1 MDNLRFS
8 SAPTADAIE
17 ASIAQY
23 YPDCEPVA
31 VIGYACHFPESPD
44 AETFWQNL
52 LAGRECSRRFTR
64 EALLAVGLDAA
75 VIDDPHYVNIGT
87 VLENADCFDAALFG
101 YSRQEAESI
110 DPQQRLFLQAVW
122 HALEHAGYAP
132 GTVPH
137 KTGVF
142 ASSRMSTYPGREA
155 LNVTEVAQV
164 KGLQSLMG
172 NDKDYIATRA
182 AYKLNLHG
190 PALSVQTACSS
201 SLVAVH
207 LACESLR
214 AGESDMAVAGGVAL
228 SFPQQAGYRYQPGMI
243 FSPDGHCRPFDASAQ
258 GTWAGNGLGCVV
270 LRRLKDALL
279 AGDPIISVILSSAV
293 NNDGNRKV
301 GYTAPSVAGQ
311 QAVIEEALMLAA
323 IDDRQVG
330 YIETHGTGT
339 PLGDAIEIEALRN
352 VYAPRPQDRRCALGS
367 VKGNMGHLDTAAGI
381 AGLLKTVLAVSRG
394 QIPPMLHFHTPNPAL
409 KLEGSPFT
417 IPASAQAWQDDMRYA
432 GVSSFGIGG
441 TNCHM
446 IVASLPDALK
456 KCLPNADDSRKSTEL
471 LLSAASASALRR
483 LAKNYA
489 GALRENA
496 EASDLAFT
504 ALRARRLDLPFRLAA
519 SLNAETAAALSAWAE
534 EKSGPPVYSGHG
546 ACGKLVWLFTG
557 QGSHWRT
564 MGQAMHH
571 HSATFADTLE
581 RCFSACG
588 DMLTPSLREAMFNP
602 DSALLDDMAWAQPA
616 IVAFEIAMAAHWRA
630 EGLKPDF
637 AIGHSVGEFAAAVVC
652 GHYTIEQVM
661 PLVCRRGALMQQCAS
676 GAMVAVFADEDTLM
690 PLACRF
696 ELDLAANNGKQHTVF
711 SGPESRL
718 AEFCAALSQQDINYR
733 RLSVT
738 GAAHSALLEPILDR
752 FQDACAGLH
761 AEPGQIQLISTL
773 TADLIDESTLNQAD
787 YWRRHMRQPVRF
799 IQSIQVAHNLGARVF
814 LEIGPDAQLVASG
827 PREYR
832 DSVYWIA
839 SARRNKEASEILNQA
854 LLQLYAAGVA
864 LPWADLLAGDGQR
877 VSAPRYPFDTER
889 YWKES
894 APRACEPADAA
905 LSAGLRVAIGAATA
919 LDLPRLEAL
928 KRCATRLHALYV
940 DRLVQRCAGDA
951 IEKGVDTITIM
962 RRGRLLPRY
971 QQLLQRLLNNCVAD
985 GDYRCADGRY
995 SRARPIEHQQRAS
1008 LLTELAGYC
1017 EGFQAI
1023 PDTIAR
1029 AGERLFEMMSG
1040 AEEPVAIIFP
1050 QGASDG
1056 VEVLYQEFSFG
1067 RYFNH
1072 IAAGVLRGIIQ
1083 TRQPRQPLRILEV
1096 GGGTGGTTAW
1106 LLPELKGVPALEYH
1120 FTDISALFT
1129 RRARQKFADYD
1140 FVHYDELD
1148 LEKEAQSQGFRAQ
1161 SYDLIVAANVIHATR
1176 HIGRTLDNLRPLLK
1190 PGGRLLMREITQ
1202 PMRLFDFVFGPLVLP
1217 LQDLDA
1223 REGELFLTTGQWQQ
1237 QCRRA
1242 GFSKVEWLP
1251 QDGSPTAGMSEHIIL
1266 ATLPSQAAYAATL
1279 TAPSEP
1285 VLGQALTDDGDYL
1298 ADWSDCAGQPERFNA
1313 RWQEAW
1319 RLLSRRHGDSLPA
1332 ELPPATLP
1340 EGLGEVRLSWR
1351 HEAFS
1356 RGQMRVAAR
1365 QPDGEWL
1372 PLSPAARPPAPQTH
1386 YQWRWAPLNVA
1397 SVNGPLA
1404 FRFSAGTLARGDELS
1419 QYGIT
1424 HDPHASAVLMVI
1436 EESEDTLALA
1446 EKVMEALTASAAG
1459 LIVVTRRAWRVE
1471 ENEQLSASHHALW
1484 ALLRVAANEQPER
1497 LIAAID
1503 LAENASWETLHQGL
1517 SALSL
1522 PQRWLAARGNT
1533 LWLPSLAPD
1542 TGCAAELP
1550 ANVFAGDNRWHLVTG
1565 AYGGL
1570 GRLAVSWLREKGA
1583 RRIALLAPRV
1593 DESWLREMEGGQ
1605 IRVCRCDVGD
1615 AGQLAAV
1622 LEELT
1627 ANGGIAGAIHAAG
1640 VLADAPLPEL
1650 DNHQLAAVFA
1660 VKAQAANQLLQTLR
1674 SHNGRYLILYSSAAA
1689 TLGAPGQSAHALAC
1703 GYLDGLALQSAS
1715 SEAPKT
1721 LSVAWGA
1728 WGESG
1733 RAATPETLAT
1743 LASRGM
1749 GALSDA
1755 EGGWHLEQAVMRGA
1769 PWRLAMRVFTDKMPP
1784 LQQALFNAGATEEAA
1799 TPVIPPADD
1808 NTFNGSLNDEMAVMA
1823 WLKKRIAVQLRLSDP
1838 ASLLPN
1844 QDLLQLGMDSLLFLE
1859 LSSDIQH
1866 YLGVRI
1872 NAERAWQDLSP
1883 AGLTQLICAQQAATP
1898 AASRPEILQHDA
1910 GERYAPFPLTP
1921 IQHAYWLGRTHLI
1934 GYGGVACHV
1943 LFEWDKRHDEFDPDA
1958 LEKAWNRLIAR
1969 HDMLRMVVDADGQQR
1984 ILATTPAYR
1993 IPRDDLRALPPE
2005 EQRAALEK
2013 RRHAL
2018 SYRVLP
2024 ADQWPLFEL
2033 VVSEI
2038 DDSHYRL
2045 HMNLDLLQFD
2055 VQSFK
2060 VMMDDLAQVWRG
2072 ETLAPLDITFRD
2084 YVMAEQAR
2092 RQTAAWH
2099 DAWDYWQEK
2108 LPQLPFAP
2116 ELPVVETPPETPR
2129 FTTFQSTIG
2138 KKEWQAVKQR
2148 WQQQGVTP
2156 SAALLTLFAA
2166 TLERW
2171 SRTTAFTLNLTFF
2184 NRQQLHPQIDQL
2196 IGDFTSVTL
2205 VDFNFAT
2212 RATLQEQ
2219 MQQTQRRLWQNMAH
2233 SEMNGVEVI
2242 RELGRLRGSQRQ
2254 PLMPVVFTSMLGMTL
2269 EGMSIDRAM
2278 SHLFGEPCYVFTQTP
2293 QVWLDHQ
2300 VMESD
2305 GELMFSWYCM
2315 DNVLKPGVAG
2325 AMFNDYRTLL
2335 QAVIARPES
2344 LSEAAEHIPRQR
2356 WPLNARTGY
2365 DLRDIEQATLE
2376 FPGIQQARAEI
2387 TAEGLLALD
2396 IVMTDD
2402 PFSSATTPDKP
2413 ALPQLALSLPE
2424 QAQLDE
2430 LEATWRWLEARAL
2443 KGIAATLNRH
2453 GLFTAPQMAHR
2464 FSEMVQALAAQA
2476 SQQRLLRQW
2485 LQCLTEREW
2494 LIREGESWR
2503 CRMPFSGIPEP
2514 QEACPQTQWSQVL
2527 AQYLET
2533 CIARHDALFCGQ
2545 CSPLELLFNEQL
2557 RVTDALYRDNPAS
2570 RCLNRYAAQIA
2581 ALCGAE
2587 RILEV
2592 GAGTAATAAPVLEA
2606 TRNTRQSYHFTDV
2619 SAQFLNDASARFH
2632 DEPRVTYALFDIN
2645 QPLDFTAHP
2654 EEGYDLI
2661 VAVNVLHD
2669 ASHVVRTLR
2678 RLRLLLKTGG
2688 RLLIVEAT
2696 ERNSVF
2702 QLASVGFIEGLSGY
2716 RDFRRRD
2723 EKPMLTRST
2732 WQEILVQ
2739 AGFANE
2745 LTWPAQESSPLRQH
2759 LLVARSPGV
2768 NHPDK
2773 ESLSHYLQQRFGSD
2787 LPALQIRQKEALF
2800 TPLHTPSDALTEPAK
2815 PTPAAEGNPA
2825 LEKQVAELWQSLLSR
2840 PVARHHD
2847 FFELGGDS
2855 LVATRLVAQLN
2866 QKGIARA
2873 SLQDLFTHSTLG
2885 AFCAHLQTCS
2895 SGEDNPVLI
2904 SQGDGDDT
2912 LFVFHASDGDISAW
2926 LPLASA
2932 LNACVFG
2939 LRAKS
2944 PQRFATLDQ
2953 MIDEYVGCIL
2963 RQQPHG
2969 PYVLAGWS
2977 YGAFL
2982 AAGAAQRL
2990 YARGEQVRIAL
3001 IDPVCRQDF
3010 RCENRAALLRL
3021 FAEGQTPLTRQLEE
3035 AWPDTI
3041 AHLLRLLTGHT
3052 PGESIPIPCLIIHAE
3067 ERPARWTPAETE
3079 WQDWINNASGCSIAA
3094 DHWQI
3099 MLEAPHVQAC
3109 AQHIRRWLC
3118 ATSTP
3123 PENIL

>member
-8 SAPTADAIE
+8 SAPTADSID
-17 ASIAQY
+17 ASIAQH

-44 AETFWQNL
+44 GETFWQNL
-52 LAGRECSRRFTR
+52 LEGRECSRRFTR
-64 EALLAVGLDAA
+64 EELLAVGLDAA
-75 VIDDPHYVNIGT
+75 IIDDPHYVNIGT
-87 VLENADCFDAALFG
+87 VLDNADCFDATLFG
-101 YSRQEAESI
+101 YSRQEAESM

-132 GTVPH
+132 GAVPH

-243 FSPDGHCRPFDASAQ
+243 FSPDGHCRPFDASAE

-270 LRRLKDALL
+270 LRRLRDALL
-279 AGDPIISVILSSAV
+279 SGDPIISVILSSAV

-352 VYAPRPQDRRCALGS
+352 VYAPRPQDQRCALGS
-367 VKGNMGHLDTAAGI
+367 VKSNMGHLDTAAGI

-394 QIPPMLHFHTPNPAL
+394 QIPPLLNFHTPNPAL
-409 KLEGSPFT
+409 KLEESPFT
-417 IPASAQAWQDDMRYA
+417 IPVSAQAWQDEMRYA

-446 IVASLPDALK
+446 IVASLPDALNAR
-456 KCLPNADDSRKSTEL
+456 LPNTDSGRKSTAL
-471 LLSAASASALRR
+471 LLSAASDSALRR
-483 LAKNYA
+483 LATDYA

-496 EASDLAFT
+496 DASSLAFT
-504 ALRARRLDLPFRLAA
+504 ALHARRLDLPFRLAA
-519 SLNAETAAALSAWAE
+519 PLNRETAEALSAWAG
-534 EKSGPPVYSGHG
+534 EKSGALVYSGHG
-546 ACGKLVWLFTG
+546 ASGKQVWLFTG

-564 MGQAMHH
+564 MGQTMYQ
-571 HSATFADTLE
+571 HSTAFADTLD
-581 RCFSACG
+581 RCFSACSE
-588 DMLTPSLREAMFNP
+588 MLTPSLREAMFNP
-602 DSALLDDMAWAQPA
+602 DSAQLDNMAWAQPA

-690 PLACRF
+690 PLARQF
-696 ELDLAANNGKQHTVF
+696 ELDLAANNGTQHTVF
-711 SGPESRL
+711 SGPEARL
-718 AEFCAALSQQDINYR
+718 AVFCATLSQHDINYR

-761 AEPGQIQLISTL
+761 AEPGQIPIISTL
-773 TADLIDESTLNQAD
+773 TADVIDESTLNQAD

-799 IQSIQVAHNLGARVF
+799 IQSIQVAHQLGARVF
-814 LEIGPDAQLVASG
+814 LEMGPDAQLVACG
-827 PREYR
+827 QREYR
-832 DSVYWIA
+832 DNAYWIA
-839 SARRNKEASEILNQA
+839 SARRNKEASDVLNQA

-877 VSAPRYPFDTER
+877 IAAPCYPFDTER
-889 YWKES
+889 YWKERVS
-894 APRACEPADAA
+894 PACEPADAA
-905 LSAGLRVAIGAATA
+905 LSAGLEVASRAATA
-919 LDLPRLEAL
+919 LDLPRLDAL
-928 KRCATRLHALYV
+928 KQCATRLHAIYV
-940 DRLVQRCAGDA
+940 DQLVQRCTGDA
-951 IEKGVDTITIM
+951 IENGVDAMTIM

-971 QQLLQRLLNNCVAD
+971 QQLLQRLLNNCVVD
-985 GDYRCADGRY
+985 GDYRCTDGRY
-995 SRARPIEHQQRAS
+995 VRARPIEHQQRES

-1029 AGERLFEMMSG
+1029 AGDRLYEMMSG

-1050 QGASDG
+1050 QSASDG

-1067 RYFNH
+1067 RYFNQ
-1072 IAAGVLRGIIQ
+1072 IAAGVLRGIVQ

-1106 LLPELKGVPALEYH
+1106 LLPELNGVPALEYH

-1129 RRARQKFADYD
+1129 RRAQQKFADYD
-1140 FVHYDELD
+1140 FVKYSELD
-1148 LEKEAQSQGFRAQ
+1148 LEKEAQSQGFQAQ

-1223 REGELFLTTGQWQQ
+1223 REGELFLTTAQWQQ
-1237 QCRRA
+1237 QCRHA
-1242 GFSKVEWLP
+1242 GFSKVAWLP

-1266 ATLPSQAAYAATL
+1266 ATLPGQAVSAVTF

-1285 VLGQALTDDGDYL
+1285 VLGQALTDNGDYL

-1319 RLLSRRHGDSLPA
+1319 RLLSQRHGDALPV
-1332 ELPPATLP
+1332 EPPPVAAP
-1340 EGLGEVRLSWR
+1340 EWLGKVRLSWQN
-1351 HEAFS
+1351 EAFS
-1356 RGQMRVAAR
+1356 RGQ
-1365 QPDGEWL
+1365 
-1372 PLSPAARPPAPQTH
+1372 
-1386 YQWRWAPLNVA
+1386 
-1397 SVNGPLA
+1397 
-1404 FRFSAGTLARGDELS
+1404 
-1419 QYGIT
+1419 
-1424 HDPHASAVLMVI
+1424 
-1436 EESEDTLALA
+1436 
-1446 EKVMEALTASAAG
+1446 
-1459 LIVVTRRAWRVE
+1459 
-1471 ENEQLSASHHALW
+1471 
-1484 ALLRVAANEQPER
+1484 
-1497 LIAAID
+1497 
-1503 LAENASWETLHQGL
+1503 
-1517 SALSL
+1517 
-1522 PQRWLAARGNT
+1522 
-1533 LWLPSLAPD
+1533 
-1542 TGCAAELP
+1542 
-1550 ANVFAGDNRWHLVTG
+1550 
-1565 AYGGL
+1565 
-1570 GRLAVSWLREKGA
+1570 
-1583 RRIALLAPRV
+1583 
-1593 DESWLREMEGGQ
+1593 
-1605 IRVCRCDVGD
+1605 
-1615 AGQLAAV
+1615 
-1622 LEELT
+1622 
-1627 ANGGIAGAIHAAG
+1627 
-1640 VLADAPLPEL
+1640 
-1650 DNHQLAAVFA
+1650 
-1660 VKAQAANQLLQTLR
+1660 
-1674 SHNGRYLILYSSAAA
+1674 
-1689 TLGAPGQSAHALAC
+1689 
-1703 GYLDGLALQSAS
+1703 
-1715 SEAPKT
+1715 
-1721 LSVAWGA
+1721 
-1728 WGESG
+1728 
-1733 RAATPETLAT
+1733 
-1743 LASRGM
+1743 
-1749 GALSDA
+1749 
-1755 EGGWHLEQAVMRGA
+1755 MRGA

-1784 LQQALFNAGATEEAA
+1784 LQQALFNISATEKAA

-1808 NTFNGSLNDEMAVMA
+1808 NAFNGSLSDETAVMA

-1838 ASLLPN
+1838 ASLHPN

-1883 AGLTQLICAQQAATP
+1883 HGLTQLICSKPEATP
-1898 AASRPEILQHDA
+1898 AASQPEVLRHDA
-1910 GERYAPFPLTP
+1910 DERYAPFPLTP

-1943 LFEWDKRHDEFDPDA
+1943 LFEWDKRHDEFDLA
-1958 LEKAWNRLIAR
+1958 ILEKAWNQLIAR

-1984 ILATTPAYR
+1984 ILATTPEYH
-1993 IPRDDLRALPPE
+1993 IPRDDLRALSPE
-2005 EQRAALEK
+2005 EQRIALEK
-2013 RRHAL
+2013 RRHEL

-2038 DDSHYRL
+2038 DDCHYRL

-2072 ETLAPLDITFRD
+2072 ETLAPLAITFRD

-2092 RQTAAWH
+2092 RQTSAWH

-2108 LPQLPFAP
+2108 LPQLPLAP
-2116 ELPVVETPPETPR
+2116 ELPVVETPPETPH
-2129 FTTFQSTIG
+2129 FTTFKSTIG
-2138 KKEWQAVKQR
+2138 KTEWQAVKQR

-2171 SRTTAFTLNLTFF
+2171 SRTTTFTLNLTFF
-2184 NRQQLHPQIDQL
+2184 NRQPIHPQINQL

-2205 VDFNFAT
+2205 VDFNFSAPV
-2212 RATLQEQ
+2212 TLQEQ
-2219 MQQTQRRLWQNMAH
+2219 MQQTQQRLWQNMAH

-2269 EGMSIDRAM
+2269 EGMTIDQAM

-2315 DNVLKPGVAG
+2315 DNVLEPGAAE
-2325 AMFNDYRTLL
+2325 AMFNDYCAIL
-2335 QAVIARPES
+2335 QAVIAAPES
-2344 LSEAAEHIPRQR
+2344 LKTLASGIARHIPRRR
-2356 WPLNARTGY
+2356 WPLNAQADY

-2376 FPGIQQARAEI
+2376 YPGIRQARAEI
-2387 TAEGLLALD
+2387 TEQGALTLD
-2396 IVMTDD
+2396 IVMADD
-2402 PFSSATTPDKP
+2402 PSPSAAMPDEHE
-2413 ALPQLALSLPE
+2413 LTQLALPLPE

-2443 KGIAATLNRH
+2443 QGIAATLNRH
-2453 GLFTAPQMAHR
+2453 GLFTTPEIAHR
-2464 FSEMVQALAAQA
+2464 FSAVVQALSAQA
-2476 SQQRLLRQW
+2476 SHQRLLRQW

-2503 CRMPFSGIPEP
+2503 CRIPLSEIPEP
-2514 QEACPQTQWSQVL
+2514 QEACPQSQWSQAL

-2533 CIARHDALFCGQ
+2533 CIARHDALFSGQ
-2545 CSPLELLFNEQL
+2545 CSPLELLFNEQH

-2570 RCLNRYAAQIA
+2570 ACLNRYTAQIA
-2581 ALCGAE
+2581 ALCSAE

-2592 GAGTAATAAPVLEA
+2592 GAGTAATTAPVLKA

-2619 SAQFLNDASARFH
+2619 SAQFLNDARARFH
-2632 DEPRVTYALFDIN
+2632 DESQVSYALFDIN

-2654 EEGYDLI
+2654 EAGYDLI

-2669 ASHVVRTLR
+2669 ASHVVQTLR
-2678 RLRLLLKTGG
+2678 RLKLLLKAGG

-2723 EKPMLTRST
+2723 EKPMLTRSA
-2732 WQEILVQ
+2732 WQEVLVQ

-2745 LTWPAQESSPLRQH
+2745 LAWPAQESSPLRQH

-2768 NHPDK
+2768 NRPDK
-2773 ESLSHYLQQRFGSD
+2773 KAVSRYLQQRFGTG
-2787 LPALQIRQKEALF
+2787 LPILQIRQREALF
-2800 TPLHTPSDALTEPAK
+2800 TPLHAPSDAPTEPAK
-2815 PTPAAEGNPA
+2815 PTPVAGGNPA

-2855 LVATRLVAQLN
+2855 LMATRMVAQLN
-2866 QKGIARA
+2866 RRGIARA
-2873 SLQDLFTHSTLG
+2873 NLQDLFSHSTLSD
-2885 AFCAHLQTCS
+2885 FCAHLQAAT
-2895 SGEDNPVLI
+2895 SGEDNPIPLC
-2904 SQGDGDDT
+2904 QGDGEET

-2932 LNACVFG
+2932 LNRRVFG
-2939 LRAKS
+2939 LQAKS

-2953 MIDEYVGCIL
+2953 MIDEYVGCIR

-2990 YARGEQVRIAL
+2990 YAKGEQVRMVL

-3010 RCENRAALLRL
+3010 CCENRAALLRL
-3021 FAEGQTPLTRQLEE
+3021 LAEGQTPLALPEHFDQQTPDSQLADFISLAKTAGMVSQNLTLQAAET
-3035 AWPDTI
+3035 WLDNI
-3041 AHLLRLLTGHT
+3041 AHLLRLLTEHT
-3052 PGESIPIPCLIIHAE
+3052 PGESVPVPCLMVYAAG
-3067 ERPARWTPAETE
+3067 RPAHWTPAETE
-3079 WQDWINNASGCSIAA
+3079 WQGWINNADDAVIEAS
-3094 DHWQI
+3094 HWQI
-3099 MLEAPHVQAC
+3099 MMEAPHVQAC
-3109 AQHIRRWLC
+3109 AQHITRWLC
-3118 ATSTP
+3118 ATSTQ
-3123 PENIL
+3123 PENTL

>member
-8 SAPTADAIE
+8 SAPTADSID
-17 ASIAQY
+17 ASIAQH

-44 AETFWQNL
+44 GETFWQNL
-52 LAGRECSRRFTR
+52 LEGRECSRRFTR
-64 EALLAVGLDAA
+64 EELLAVGLDAA
-75 VIDDPHYVNIGT
+75 IIDDPHYVNIGS
-87 VLENADCFDAALFG
+87 VLDNADCFDATLFG
-101 YSRQEAESI
+101 YSRQEAESM

-132 GTVPH
+132 GAVPH

-243 FSPDGHCRPFDASAQ
+243 FSPDGHCRPFDASAE

-270 LRRLKDALL
+270 LRRLRDALL
-279 AGDPIISVILSSAV
+279 SGDPIISVILSSAV

-352 VYAPRPQDRRCALGS
+352 VYAPRPQDQRCALGS
-367 VKGNMGHLDTAAGI
+367 VKSNMGHLDTAAGI

-394 QIPPMLHFHTPNPAL
+394 QIPPLLNFHTPNPAL
-409 KLEGSPFT
+409 KLEESPFT
-417 IPASAQAWQDDMRYA
+417 IPVSAQAWQDEMRYA

-446 IVASLPDALK
+446 IVASLPDALNAR
-456 KCLPNADDSRKSTEL
+456 LPNTDSGRKSTAL
-471 LLSAASASALRR
+471 LLSAASDSALRR
-483 LAKNYA
+483 LATDYA

-496 EASDLAFT
+496 DASSLAFT
-504 ALRARRLDLPFRLAA
+504 ALHARRLDLPFRLAA
-519 SLNAETAAALSAWAE
+519 PLNRETAEALSAWAG
-534 EKSGPPVYSGHG
+534 EKSGALVYSGHG
-546 ACGKLVWLFTG
+546 ASGKQVWLFTG
-557 QGSHWRT
+557 QGSHWHT
-564 MGQAMHH
+564 MGQTMYQ
-571 HSATFADTLE
+571 HSTAFADTLD
-581 RCFSACG
+581 RCFSACSE
-588 DMLTPSLREAMFNP
+588 MLTPSLREAMFNP
-602 DSALLDDMAWAQPA
+602 DSAQLDNMAWAQPA

-690 PLACRF
+690 PLARQF
-696 ELDLAANNGKQHTVF
+696 ELDLAANNGTQHTVF
-711 SGPESRL
+711 SGPEARL
-718 AEFCAALSQQDINYR
+718 AVFCATLSQHDINYR

-761 AEPGQIQLISTL
+761 AEPGQIPIISTL
-773 TADLIDESTLNQAD
+773 TADVIDESTLNQAD

-799 IQSIQVAHNLGARVF
+799 IQSIQVAHQLGARVF
-814 LEIGPDAQLVASG
+814 LEMGPDAQLVACG
-827 PREYR
+827 QREYR
-832 DSVYWIA
+832 DNAYWIA
-839 SARRNKEASEILNQA
+839 SARRNKEASDVLNQA

-877 VSAPRYPFDTER
+877 IAAPCYPFDTER
-889 YWKES
+889 YWKERVS
-894 APRACEPADAA
+894 PACEPADAA
-905 LSAGLRVAIGAATA
+905 LSAGLEVASRAATA

-928 KRCATRLHALYV
+928 KQCATRLHAIYV
-940 DRLVQRCAGDA
+940 DQLVQRCTGDA
-951 IEKGVDTITIM
+951 IENGVDAMTIM

-971 QQLLQRLLNNCVAD
+971 QQLLQRLLNNCVVD
-985 GDYRCADGRY
+985 GDYRCTDGRY
-995 SRARPIEHQQRAS
+995 VRARPIEHQQRES
-1008 LLTELAGYC
+1008 LLTELASYC

-1029 AGERLFEMMSG
+1029 AGDRLYEMMSG

-1050 QGASDG
+1050 QSASDG

-1067 RYFNH
+1067 RYFNQ
-1072 IAAGVLRGIIQ
+1072 IAAGVLRGIVQ
-1083 TRQPRQPLRILEV
+1083 TRQPRQSLRILEV

-1106 LLPELKGVPALEYH
+1106 LLPELNGVPALEYH

-1129 RRARQKFADYD
+1129 RRAQQKFADYD
-1140 FVHYDELD
+1140 FVKYSELD
-1148 LEKEAQSQGFRAQ
+1148 LEKEAQSQGFQAQ

-1223 REGELFLTTGQWQQ
+1223 REGELFLTTAQWQQ
-1237 QCRRA
+1237 QCRHA
-1242 GFSKVEWLP
+1242 GFSKVAWLP

-1266 ATLPSQAAYAATL
+1266 ATLPGQAVSAVTF

-1285 VLGQALTDDGDYL
+1285 VLGQALTDNGDYL
-1298 ADWSDCAGQPERFNA
+1298 ADWSDCAGQPEQFNA

-1319 RLLSRRHGDSLPA
+1319 RLLSQRHGDALPV
-1332 ELPPATLP
+1332 EPPPVAAP
-1340 EGLGEVRLSWR
+1340 EWLGKVRLSWQN
-1351 HEAFS
+1351 EAFS
-1356 RGQMRVAAR
+1356 RGQMRVEAR
-1365 QPDGEWL
+1365 HPAGEWL
-1372 PLSPAARPPAPQTH
+1372 PLSPAAPLPAPQTH
-1386 YQWRWAPLNVA
+1386 YQWRWTPLNVA
-1397 SVNGPLA
+1397 SIDHPLT
-1404 FRFSAGTLARGDELS
+1404 FSFSAGTLARSDELA
-1419 QYGIT
+1419 QYGII
-1424 HDPHASAVLMVI
+1424 HDPHASSRLMIV

-1446 EKVMEALTASAAG
+1446 EKVIAALTASAAG

-1471 ENEQLSASHHALW
+1471 ENEALSASHHALW

-1497 LIAAID
+1497 LLAAID
-1503 LAENASWETLHQGL
+1503 LAENTPWETLHQGL
-1517 SALSL
+1517 SAVSLS
-1522 PQRWLAARGNT
+1522 QRWLAARGDT
-1533 LWLPSLAPD
+1533 LWLPSLAPN

-1550 ANVFAGDNRWHLVTG
+1550 ANVFTGDSRWHLVTG
-1565 AYGGL
+1565 AFGGL
-1570 GRLAVSWLREKGA
+1570 GRLAVNWLREKGA
-1583 RRIALLAPRV
+1583 RRIALLASHV
-1593 DESWLREMEGGQ
+1593 DESWLRDVEGGQ
-1605 IRVCRCDVGD
+1605 TRVCRCDVGD
-1615 AGQLAAV
+1615 AGQLATV
-1622 LEELT
+1622 LDDLA

-1640 VLADAPLPEL
+1640 VLADAPLQEL
-1650 DNHQLAAVFA
+1650 DDHQLAAVFA
-1660 VKAQAANQLLQTLR
+1660 VKAQAASQLLQTLR
-1674 SHNGRYLILYSSAAA
+1674 NHDGRYLILYSSAAA
-1689 TLGAPGQSAHALAC
+1689 TLGAPGQSAHALSC
-1703 GYLDGLALQSAS
+1703 GYLDGLAQQFSTLD
-1715 SEAPKT
+1715 APKT

-1733 RAATPETLAT
+1733 RAATPEMLAT

-1755 EGGWHLEQAVMRGA
+1755 EGCWHLEQAVMRGA

-1784 LQQALFNAGATEEAA
+1784 LQQALFNISATEKAA

-1808 NTFNGSLNDEMAVMA
+1808 NAFNGSLSDETAVMA

-1838 ASLLPN
+1838 ASLHPN

-1883 AGLTQLICAQQAATP
+1883 HGLTQLICSKPEATP
-1898 AASRPEILQHDA
+1898 AVSQ
-1910 GERYAPFPLTP
+1910 
-1921 IQHAYWLGRTHLI
+1921 
-1934 GYGGVACHV
+1934 
-1943 LFEWDKRHDEFDPDA
+1943 PD
-1958 LEKAWNRLIAR
+1958 
-1969 HDMLRMVVDADGQQR
+1969 
-1984 ILATTPAYR
+1984 
-1993 IPRDDLRALPPE
+1993 
-2005 EQRAALEK
+2005 
-2013 RRHAL
+2013 
-2018 SYRVLP
+2018 
-2024 ADQWPLFEL
+2024 
-2033 VVSEI
+2033 
-2038 DDSHYRL
+2038 
-2045 HMNLDLLQFD
+2045 
-2055 VQSFK
+2055 
-2060 VMMDDLAQVWRG
+2060 
-2072 ETLAPLDITFRD
+2072 
-2084 YVMAEQAR
+2084 
-2092 RQTAAWH
+2092 
-2099 DAWDYWQEK
+2099 
-2108 LPQLPFAP
+2108 
-2116 ELPVVETPPETPR
+2116 
-2129 FTTFQSTIG
+2129 
-2138 KKEWQAVKQR
+2138 
-2148 WQQQGVTP
+2148 
-2156 SAALLTLFAA
+2156 
-2166 TLERW
+2166 
-2171 SRTTAFTLNLTFF
+2171 
-2184 NRQQLHPQIDQL
+2184 
-2196 IGDFTSVTL
+2196 
-2205 VDFNFAT
+2205 
-2212 RATLQEQ
+2212 
-2219 MQQTQRRLWQNMAH
+2219 
-2233 SEMNGVEVI
+2233 
-2242 RELGRLRGSQRQ
+2242 
-2254 PLMPVVFTSMLGMTL
+2254 
-2269 EGMSIDRAM
+2269 
-2278 SHLFGEPCYVFTQTP
+2278 
-2293 QVWLDHQ
+2293 
-2300 VMESD
+2300 
-2305 GELMFSWYCM
+2305 
-2315 DNVLKPGVAG
+2315 
-2325 AMFNDYRTLL
+2325 
-2335 QAVIARPES
+2335 
-2344 LSEAAEHIPRQR
+2344 
-2356 WPLNARTGY
+2356 Y

-2376 FPGIQQARAEI
+2376 YPGIRQARAEI
-2387 TAEGLLALD
+2387 TEQGALTLD
-2396 IVMTDD
+2396 IVMADD
-2402 PFSSATTPDKP
+2402 PSPSAAMPDEHE
-2413 ALPQLALSLPE
+2413 LTQLALPLPE

-2443 KGIAATLNRH
+2443 QGIAATLNRH
-2453 GLFTAPQMAHR
+2453 GLFTTPEIAHR
-2464 FSEMVQALAAQA
+2464 FSAIVQALSAQA
-2476 SQQRLLRQW
+2476 SHQRLLRQW

-2503 CRMPFSGIPEP
+2503 CRIPLSEIPEP
-2514 QEACPQTQWSQVL
+2514 QEACPQSQWSQAL

-2533 CIARHDALFCGQ
+2533 CIARHDALFSGQ
-2545 CSPLELLFNEQL
+2545 CSPLELLFNEQH

-2570 RCLNRYAAQIA
+2570 ACLNRYTAQIA
-2581 ALCGAE
+2581 ALCSAE

-2592 GAGTAATAAPVLEA
+2592 GAGTAATTAPVLKA
-2606 TRNTRQSYHFTDV
+2606 TRQSYHFTDV
-2619 SAQFLNDASARFH
+2619 SAQFLNDARARFH
-2632 DEPRVTYALFDIN
+2632 DESQVSYALFDIN

-2654 EEGYDLI
+2654 EAGYDLI

-2669 ASHVVRTLR
+2669 ASHVVQTLR
-2678 RLRLLLKTGG
+2678 RLKLLLKAGG

-2723 EKPMLTRST
+2723 EKPMLTRSA
-2732 WQEILVQ
+2732 WQEVLVQ

-2745 LTWPAQESSPLRQH
+2745 LAWPAQESSPLRQH

-2768 NHPDK
+2768 NRPDK
-2773 ESLSHYLQQRFGSD
+2773 KAVSRYLQQRFGTG
-2787 LPALQIRQKEALF
+2787 LPILQIRQREALF
-2800 TPLHTPSDALTEPAK
+2800 TPLHAPSDAPTEPAK
-2815 PTPAAEGNPA
+2815 PTPVAGGNSA

-2855 LVATRLVAQLN
+2855 LMATRMVAQLN
-2866 QKGIARA
+2866 RRGIARA
-2873 SLQDLFTHSTLG
+2873 NLQDLFNHSTLSD
-2885 AFCAHLQTCS
+2885 FCAHLQAAT
-2895 SGEDNPVLI
+2895 SGEDNPIPLC
-2904 SQGDGDDT
+2904 QGDGEET

-2932 LNACVFG
+2932 LNRRVFG
-2939 LRAKS
+2939 LQAKS

-2953 MIDEYVGCIL
+2953 MIDEYVGCIR

-2990 YARGEQVRIAL
+2990 YAKGKQVRMVL

-3010 RCENRAALLRL
+3010 CCENRAALLRL
-3021 FAEGQTPLTRQLEE
+3021 LAEGETPLALPEHFDQQTPDSQLADFISLAKTAGMVSQNLTLQAAETWL
-3035 AWPDTI
+3035 DNI
-3041 AHLLRLLTGHT
+3041 AHLLRLLTEHT
-3052 PGESIPIPCLIIHAE
+3052 PGESVPVPCLMVYAAG
-3067 ERPARWTPAETE
+3067 RPARWTPAETE
-3079 WQDWINNASGCSIAA
+3079 LQGWINNADDAVIEAS
-3094 DHWQI
+3094 HWQI
-3099 MLEAPHVQAC
+3099 MMEAPHVQAC
-3109 AQHIRRWLC
+3109 AQHITRWLC
-3118 ATSTP
+3118 ATSTQ
-3123 PENIL
+3123 PENTL